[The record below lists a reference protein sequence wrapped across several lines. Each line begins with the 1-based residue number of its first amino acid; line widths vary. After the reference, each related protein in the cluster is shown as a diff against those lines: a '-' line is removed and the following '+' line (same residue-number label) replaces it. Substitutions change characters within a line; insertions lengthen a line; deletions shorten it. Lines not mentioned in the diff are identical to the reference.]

1 MKKVFGA
8 ILILWVV
15 SLLTSAYIAPRFIPE
30 TLFVG
35 SRNSFDERL
44 PQWLYDN
51 RMPRLIWMWANL
63 DGNHYLSIAR
73 NGYYEFENGFFPLYP
88 LTIRAVTNLS
98 GLPFLLSGL
107 LVTYI
112 SFILFLK
119 FLHNLLKLDFTDQE
133 SNRTIL
139 WIIVF
144 PVAFYLIAIYN
155 DSLYLFLTIGCL
167 YAVRKNKWWLGG
179 ILGGLAALA
188 RFPGIAIFPALLVEW
203 WSGKRRIRDLIPV
216 LFIPLSTLSYFLY
229 LHIWEGNWNLFVT
242 SMSVW
247 RQDSFVFPLQTAY
260 WYFKILTSV
269 SPNSLMYFVALAEF
283 AAVIFSIVV
292 LAKGFRLVRRS
303 YWVYAVS
310 YLLIPMSGGTF
321 QGDPRYIIHA
331 FPVILIF
338 SQLMS
343 KNRWR
348 YLIMGGFF
356 ILQLIFMAFFSQ
368 GYFIS

>member
-1 MKKVFGA
+1 MKKMV
-8 ILILWVV
+8 LILALWII
-15 SLLTSAYIAPRFIPE
+15 SLLISASIAPKFIQE
-30 TLFVG
+30 TLFIG
-35 SRNSFDERL
+35 NRNNFGEGF
-44 PQWLYDN
+44 
-51 RMPRLIWMWANL
+51 PRLVWMWANL

-88 LTIRAVTNLS
+88 LAIRAVANLS

-119 FLHNLLKLDFTDQE
+119 LLHNILRLDFTDQA
-133 SNRTIL
+133 SNQVIL
-139 WIIVF
+139 WIIGF
-144 PVAFYLIAIYN
+144 PVAFYLIAVYN
-155 DSLYLFLTIGCL
+155 DALYLFLTVGCF

-179 ILGGLAALA
+179 VLGWLAAFA

-203 WSGKRRIRDLIPV
+203 WNGKRRIRDLIPV
-216 LFIPLSTLSYFLY
+216 FFIPLSTLSYFIY

-247 RQDSFVFPLQTAY
+247 RQDRFVLPIQTAY
-260 WYFKILTSV
+260 RYFKIFTTV
-269 SPNSLMYFVALAEF
+269 APTSLMYLVALAEF
-283 AAVIFSIVV
+283 SAVVFAIAV
-292 LAKGFRLVRRS
+292 LIKGFKLVRLS
-303 YWVYAVS
+303 YWVYAAF

-321 QGDPRYIIHA
+321 QGEPRYIIHA

-338 SQLMS
+338 SQLMA

-348 YLIMGGFF
+348 YLVMGVFF
-356 ILQLIFMAFFSQ
+356 ALQLVFMAYFSR

>member
-15 SLLTSAYIAPRFIPE
+15 SLLTSAYIAPRFIPD
-30 TLFVG
+30 TLFIG

-51 RMPRLIWMWANL
+51 RMPRWIWMWANL

-88 LTIRAVTNLS
+88 LAIRVVANLS

-107 LVTYI
+107 LVTYT

-119 FLHNLLKLDFTDQE
+119 LLLRLLRLDFTDQA
-133 SNRTIL
+133 SNQVIR
-139 WIIVF
+139 WIIGF

-155 DSLYLFLTIGCL
+155 DALFLFLTVGCF
-167 YAVRKNKWWLGG
+167 YAVRKSKWWPGG
-179 ILGGLAALA
+179 ILGGLAALT
-188 RFPGIAIFPALLVEW
+188 RFPGIAIFPALLIEW

-216 LFIPLSTLSYFLY
+216 FFIPLSTLSYFLY
-229 LHIWEGNWNLFVT
+229 LHIWERDWNLFVT

-247 RQDSFVFPLQTAY
+247 RQDRFVLPIQTAY
-260 WYFKILTSV
+260 RYFKIFASV
-269 SPNSLMYFVALAEF
+269 SPNSLMYFLALAEF
-283 AAVIFSIVV
+283 SAVVFAIVV
-292 LAKGFRLVRRS
+292 LIKGFKLIRRS

-321 QGDPRYIIHA
+321 QGMPRYIIHA

-338 SQLMS
+338 SLLTVKS
-343 KNRWR
+343 RWR
-348 YLIMGGFF
+348 YLVMGGFF
-356 ILQLIFMAFFSQ
+356 VLQLIFMAFFSQ

>member
-1 MKKVFGA
+1 MKKLS
-8 ILILWVV
+8 LIITIWIF
-15 SLLTSAYIAPRFIPE
+15 SLLASAYVAQKFIPE

-35 SRNSFDERL
+35 SRNSFDERM
-44 PQWLYDN
+44 PRWFYDN
-51 RMPRLIWMWANL
+51 RLPRLIWMWANL

-88 LTIRAVTNLS
+88 LAIRAVANLS
-98 GLPFLLSGL
+98 GLPFILSGL

-119 FLHNLLKLDFTDQE
+119 LLHNLLKLDFTDRV
-133 SNRTIL
+133 SNMTVL
-139 WIIVF
+139 WIIGF

-155 DSLYLFLTIGCL
+155 DALYLFLTVGCF

-179 ILGGLAALA
+179 VLGGLAALA

-203 WSGKRRIRDLIPV
+203 WRGKRRIRDLIPV
-216 LFIPLSTLSYFLY
+216 FIIPLSTLSYFLY
-229 LHIWEGNWNLFVT
+229 LHIWEGDWNLFVS

-247 RQDSFVFPLQTAY
+247 RQDRFILPFQTVY
-260 WYFKILTSV
+260 RYFKIFVSV
-269 SPNSLMYFVALAEF
+269 APDNLMYFVASAEF
-283 AAVIFSIVV
+283 LAVVIPIVI
-292 LAKGFRLVRRS
+292 LIKGFKLIRLS
-303 YWVYAVS
+303 YWVYAVA

-321 QGDPRYIIHA
+321 QGAPRYIIHA
-331 FPVILIF
+331 FPVILIL

-348 YLIMGGFF
+348 YIVMGGLF
-356 ILQLIFMAFFSQ
+356 ILQLIFMAFFSR